1 MKIELEVVN
10 TFLWQ
15 LLKKLENRS
24 TFSIISIIQKISK
37 ISSNLSVNWDNNMV
51 LTMIF
56 VIKFW

>member
-24 TFSIISIIQKISK
+24 TFSNISIIQKISK